1 MNKTNYLILLCI
13 TSSFLTWLF
22 ANDQTAELLA
32 FSGDNLLKGRV
43 WTLFTGLFIH
53 SDLTHLFGNM
63 IFFYIF
69 GNTIEKELN
78 HKWVLL
84 PFFTGGFVSFLL
96 STLFYA
102 PSAYMI
108 GASAAIF
115 TLTAIVM
122 MLKPLKFS
130 FVFLMPLGL
139 VAIVY
144 FTFNLIAVNMGSQG
158 NISYVGHIIGFLVGI
173 PFGIASN
180 KQWPKNLLLTAIL
193 FTIYLLITWFIL
205 PTIINLL

>member
-13 TSSFLTWLF
+13 TSSLLTWLF

-32 FSGDNLLKGRV
+32 FSGDSLLKGRV

-53 SDLTHLFGNM
+53 SDLMHLFGNM
-63 IFFYIF
+63 IFFFIF
-69 GNTIEKELN
+69 GNTIENELDQN
-78 HKWVLL
+78 WVLL

-96 STLFYA
+96 STLIYD
-102 PSAYMI
+102 PTTYMI

-122 MLKPLKFS
+122 LLKPLKFS
-130 FVFLMPLGL
+130 FYFLMPLGL

-144 FTFNLIAVNMGSQG
+144 FTFNLIAINTGSQG

-180 KQWPKNLLLTAIL
+180 KLWPKNLLLTAIL
-193 FTIYLLITWFIL
+193 FTIYLLITWFLL
-205 PTIINLL
+205 PTITNLL

>member
-13 TSSFLTWLF
+13 TSSLLTWIF

-32 FSGDNLLKGRV
+32 FSADNLLKGRV
-43 WTLFTGLFIH
+43 WTLFTGLFLH

-69 GNTIEKELN
+69 GNTIERELDQ
-78 HKWVLL
+78 KWVLL
-84 PFFTGGFVSFLL
+84 PFFTGGFTSFLL
-96 STLFYA
+96 STFFYD
-102 PSAYMI
+102 PTAYMI

-122 MLKPLKFS
+122 LLKPPKFS
-130 FVFLMPLGL
+130 FYFLMPLGL

-144 FTFNLIAVNMGSQG
+144 FTFNLIAVNMDHKGTF
-158 NISYVGHIIGFLVGI
+158 HMLVI
-173 PFGIASN
+173 
-180 KQWPKNLLLTAIL
+180 
-193 FTIYLLITWFIL
+193 
-205 PTIINLL
+205 